1 MADLVFKQGINTTLN
16 SVALTRTSSNTIRED
31 VASGTF
37 QARDVVRITYT
48 PSGSYQRAGYA
59 VCTNAVGAAEFT
71 FDENIYPVTLTS
83 ITGDIYLYNSADVA
97 DTESYRIGVDVENG
111 LYSKA
116 YLPYENNNKYSLS
129 IPTKRREY
137 FGAASTIITQSN
149 IAFADYWENKAYGLG
164 LSETSLTNLNNK
176 FKSSLEFNIA
186 TR

>member
-1 MADLVFKQGINTTLN
+1 MSDLVFKQGIDSTLF
-16 SVALTRTSSNTIRED
+16 SVALTLTSSNTLQE
-31 VASGTF
+31 VTATGGF
-37 QARDVVRITYT
+37 QLRDVVRITYT
-48 PSGSYQRAGYA
+48 PSSSFQRAVYA
-59 VCTNAVGAAEFT
+59 ICTNAVGAAEFT

-83 ITGDIYLYNSADVA
+83 ITGDIYLYNRDDVA

-116 YLPYENNNKYSLS
+116 YLQYENNITYSLI
-129 IPTKRREY
+129 IPAKRREY

-149 IAFADYWENKAYGLG
+149 VAFADYCENKAYGVG
-164 LSETSLTNLNNK
+164 LSEISLTNLNNK

>member
-1 MADLVFKQGINTTLN
+1 MADLVFKQGIDSTLFN
-16 SVALTRTSSNTIRED
+16 VALTRTSSNTLEE
-31 VASGTF
+31 VTPTGAF

-48 PSGSYQRAGYA
+48 PSGSYQRAVYA

-83 ITGDIYLYNSADVA
+83 ITGDIYLYNRDDVA

-116 YLPYENNNKYSLS
+116 YLQYENNITYSLI

-137 FGAASTIITQSN
+137 FGAASTIITQSDV
-149 IAFADYWENKAYGLG
+149 AFADYCDNKAYGLG
-164 LSETSLTNLNNK
+164 LSETSITNLNNK